1 MIRSSKSLM
10 VKGDK
15 MKLNDGKVYDPGHEF
30 ACKIIGLNNSLSNKV
45 PALKE
50 TQRWAREMVNLLFP
64 IKENRTLTDAEL
76 ELRLISLKKRFS
88 ELLDPLDSSL
98 RYPKQETVSRFF
110 KEIPDVYDEL
120 LDDARFFV
128 NCDPAAESFE
138 EVILTYPGFL
148 ALIIYRLAH
157 ILYKLEVPVLP
168 RVMTEYAHTKT
179 GIDIHPGAEIGK
191 NCFIDHGTGIV
202 IGETAV
208 VGNNVKIY
216 QGVTLGALYVEKE
229 LADTKRH
236 PTIEDN
242 VILYSGCTI
251 LGGQTTVGRDTII
264 GGNVWITK
272 SVGPGR
278 IVYHDNKIKVRDK
291 ETKANPVNFII

>member
-1 MIRSSKSLM
+1 M
-10 VKGDK
+10 VKGNI
-15 MKLNDGKVYDPGHEF
+15 MKLNDGKVYDSGHEF
-30 ACKIIGLNNSLSNKV
+30 ACKIIGLNNSLSSKV
-45 PALKE
+45 PSLKE

-64 IKENRTLTDAEL
+64 IKENRMLTDAEL
-76 ELRLISLKKRFS
+76 ELRLISLKERFS
-88 ELLDPLDSSL
+88 ELLEPLDSSL
-98 RYPKQETVSRFF
+98 KYSKKDTVTRFF
-110 KEIPDVYDEL
+110 EGIPEVYDKL
-120 LDDARFFV
+120 LDDARFFLS
-128 NCDPAAESFE
+128 CDPAAESFE

-179 GIDIHPGAEIGK
+179 GIDIHPGAVIGK

-202 IGETAV
+202 IGETAA

-251 LGGQTTVGRDTII
+251 LGGKTTVGRDTII
-264 GGNVWITK
+264 GGNVWLTK

-278 IVYHDNKIKVRDK
+278 IVYHDNKIKVMEK
-291 ETKANPVNFII
+291 EIKTSPVNFIT